1 MHKFIL
7 FIVSCL
13 LFSSC
18 AIMLNRDETLVYL
31 YTADKAKVV
40 YKSDTLITEANDGY
54 NAVAI
59 EAKRSKYPLS
69 FKIITDSVPKGK
81 KINIEPQ
88 ISSTVYLNLL
98 TMPTIVYGLFDFT
111 SSRRFTYKSPILLNS
126 NLYQDENIPLGL
138 KQDLRKRKNKYLTTK
153 PSIGRNKGDFFLN
166 FSFPLFYP
174 GTYTFKPE
182 NQSRKSG
189 GHFFGLS
196 AGFDYYYK
204 KNRFINLHSSLV
216 FAGDISFEDDTPYSY
231 NHYSSYDYIKNRIN
245 PEYSDERIG
254 SLTFS
259 ISDNRIIN
267 RISYGY
273 GLTYAYNTSRE
284 KSYLNYRPGLIPSI
298 QEKTWDYSTIGL
310 IFSGHYYFT
319 SYFSGG
325 IIYKPTFVQLK
336 TKSAGAFCYEH
347 QISLD
352 FSFRIKLF
360 RGK

>member
-1 MHKFIL
+1 M
-7 FIVSCL
+7 
-13 LFSSC
+13 
-18 AIMLNRDETLVYL
+18 
-31 YTADKAKVV
+31 
-40 YKSDTLITEANDGY
+40 
-54 NAVAI
+54 
-59 EAKRSKYPLS
+59 
-69 FKIITDSVPKGK
+69 
-81 KINIEPQ
+81 
-88 ISSTVYLNLL
+88 
-98 TMPTIVYGLFDFT
+98 VYGLFDFT
-111 SSRRFTYKSPILLNS
+111 SSRRFTYKSPIYLDKKLSRNEDIYS
-126 NLYQDENIPLGL
+126 EL
-138 KQDLRKRKNKYLTTK
+138 KQDLRIRKNKGLADK
-153 PSIGRNKGDFFLN
+153 PSIIRNKGDFFLN

-174 GTYTFKPE
+174 GTYTFKPK

-204 KNRFINLHSSLV
+204 KDRFINLHSSLV
-216 FAGDISFEDDTPYSY
+216 FAGDVSFEDDTPYYSY
-231 NHYSSYDYIKNRIN
+231 NNINSGYDYIKDRIN
-245 PEYSDERIG
+245 PEYSNERIE

-259 ISDNRIIN
+259 ISDNHIIN

-284 KSYLNYRPGLIPSI
+284 KSYLNYRPGLIPTI

-310 IFSGHYYFT
+310 IFSGQYYFT

-325 IIYKPTFVQLK
+325 IIYKPTFVRLK
-336 TKSAGAFCYEH
+336 TKSLGAFCYEH